1 MNSLTKLRVATSIKW
16 PVLYANR
23 DLIGQGTLLEFSDVG
38 CQVMGTMPVA
48 VGMILKVWISP
59 EHRDEALFIKEA
71 RVVWA
76 HAQRFGLEL
85 REMDDQ
91 DHAWLIR
98 YLKEE

>member
-1 MNSLTKLRVATSIKW
+1 
-16 PVLYANR
+16 
-23 DLIGQGTLLEFSDVG
+23 
-38 CQVMGTMPVA
+38 
-48 VGMILKVWISP
+48 MILKVWISP

-76 HAQRFGLEL
+76 HAQRVGLEL